1 MAEAIQ
7 NAGAEEAKREMKEI
21 TLKFTKGFV
30 GRDFQGKD
38 GNSYKEIRIPNEGQ
52 DGNRIWQSFV
62 VKANHVHE
70 DQYDKQGKTMWL
82 KVPAEGSTTLQHSV
96 VTGETPDGRKEWG
109 TEKTTVTN
117 AELKKMIDA
126 VMEKSREAA
135 AAGKEAGA
143 EEARR
148 EITLK
153 ITKGLVGDEF
163 QGKDGNSYKEIRIP
177 NEDQNGNRKW
187 QSFVVR
193 ANRVHEDQ
201 YDKQGKTMWLKVPA
215 EGSTTL
221 QRSVVTGETPDGRKE
236 WGTEKTIVTNAE
248 LKKMIDAVGEKTRSS
263 VTEKLAEK
271 KTEAAE
277 RAANTEPRE
286 KERSVENTL

>member
-30 GRDFQGKD
+30 GR
-38 GNSYKEIRIPNEGQ
+38 
-52 DGNRIWQSFV
+52 
-62 VKANHVHE
+62 
-70 DQYDKQGKTMWL
+70 
-82 KVPAEGSTTLQHSV
+82 
-96 VTGETPDGRKEWG
+96 
-109 TEKTTVTN
+109 
-117 AELKKMIDA
+117 
-126 VMEKSREAA
+126 
-135 AAGKEAGA
+135 
-143 EEARR
+143 
-148 EITLK
+148 
-153 ITKGLVGDEF
+153 EF

-177 NEDQNGNRKW
+177 NADQNDNRKW

-193 ANRVHEDQ
+193 ANRVHEDR
-201 YDKQGKTMWLKVPA
+201 YDEKGKTMWLKVPA

-236 WGTEKTIVTNAE
+236 WGTEKTTVTNAE
-248 LKKMIDAVGEKTRSS
+248 LKKMIDAVGEKARGS

-286 KERSVENTL
+286 KERPVENTL